1 MAQFDDNLT
10 VVKNAVLLNK
20 GKVQVREWLKYFK
33 ENWHDLTQNLRNATI
48 VILAGRHGN
57 EDGSIGP
64 GEEILMFNHERFVSC
79 FEIEKNLS

>member
-1 MAQFDDNLT
+1 MAQSDDNLT

-20 GKVQVREWLKYFK
+20 GEVQVREWLKYFK

-48 VILAGRHGN
+48 VILAERHGN

-64 GEEILMFNHERFVSC
+64 SENVLMLNHEKFVRY
-79 FEIEKNLS
+79 F